1 MQLKTFDKQEQTK
14 SKSKSNRWQII
25 IKLREE
31 ISEIKTNK
39 KIEYKGSK
47 KSKSSLG
54 KELFCF
60 VLRR

>member
-1 MQLKTFDKQEQTK
+1 MQLKTFDKQEQTI

-47 KSKSSLG
+47 NLRAVWGRS
-54 KELFCF
+54 CF
-60 VLRR
+60 VLF

>member
-39 KIEYKGSK
+39 KNRVQRIK